1 MNKEI
6 DKLSKN
12 NWPDMY
18 EAMERCAV
26 AKTDPH
32 KLLFLRCE
40 QFNADV
46 SILCILSLMGLLFED
61 LLRLPR
67 ICECRWPLSA

>member
-6 DKLSKN
+6 DKLAKN

-32 KLLFLRCE
+32 KLLFLR
-40 QFNADV
+40 FNCAATV
-46 SILCILSLMGLLFED
+46 IPAVPAPTI
-61 LLRLPR
+61 
-67 ICECRWPLSA
+67 IT